1 MARPP
6 PPRAA
11 HTACRTCPTR
21 CECPPVCRSS
31 SALQPIGR
39 RCIAFALV
47 PPCPAPPDGALHPC
61 WSAGSAWRGW
71 RSLARHGKK
80 GGKWGVQRGSLARGG
95 GKAWWPRPDPRPRVC
110 LCAIPLAAGRSVP
123 PTRAWVPPQTPLVDS
138 RAHSRVRA
146 ASRHSVRPVGDRAAR
161 LGRGA
166 RRPRGGPTPRESG
179 AAVTKTVAAAADPH
193 FSLLRCCTV
202 YPPVRHLGRT
212 ESAQRRLTRS
222 CVVKSGRPPRQH
234 VAAGGQLLAASM
246 RRQTGT
252 SCWWPSPHF
261 LKMHKKYPQK
271 CVLRHSGCGHHWM
284 LKYHAKGHH
293 LGHMMRPSQKPP
305 ALLFATEV
313 FISCAHMFVRPA
325 TCSLLLFVGG
335 LHIKPK
341 YML

>member
-1 MARPP
+1 MGGATP

-11 HTACRTCPTR
+11 HTACRTCPER

-202 YPPVRHLGRT
+202 YPPVRHLSRT

-252 SCWWPSPHF
+252 SCWWPCWGPSGGRRP
-261 LKMHKKYPQK
+261 PPPPTQ
-271 CVLRHSGCGHHWM
+271 RHSQIPKRVHQGGFAVTAPTC
-284 LKYHAKGHH
+284 LPFFCR
-293 LGHMMRPSQKPP
+293 RP
-305 ALLFATEV
+305 
-313 FISCAHMFVRPA
+313 
-325 TCSLLLFVGG
+325 
-335 LHIKPK
+335 
-341 YML
+341 